1 MTKRRTSPGAV
12 SAPTR
17 EDETREAI
25 LSTARELLR
34 RYGLRKTTME
44 DIATAMGK
52 RKSFLYYYF
61 PGKPEVVAAIV
72 EKEYQEIIQAIRA
85 AVGQQSNP
93 ADRVRT
99 YFSVRAEQI
108 ARRRAEYA
116 SDPRF
121 GWSLGEDVVD
131 LLQLSE
137 DRRKFDESEVRYLAD
152 LILEGVRSKV
162 FRSLSEKD
170 VLTFCQFALSSL
182 RGTELEL
189 FLDPT
194 AAQNLKARLDISFEI
209 LFHGL
214 LR

>member
-1 MTKRRTSPGAV
+1 MTTK
-12 SAPTR
+12 PTR

-25 LSTARELLR
+25 LNTARDLLR

-85 AVGQQSNP
+85 AVGEQDNP

-99 YFSVRAEQI
+99 YFCARAEQI

-116 SDPRF
+116 DDPR
-121 GWSLGEDVVD
+121 LAPTLTADAVD

-152 LILEGVRSKV
+152 LIMEGVRSKV

-194 AAQNLKARLDISFEI
+194 AAHNLKARLDISFEI